1 MEAESLKNLG
11 WLLLWGGMFF
21 VMMRYGCGAHMM
33 GGHGHGSHG
42 GQSNAPPNGDTKDP
56 VCGMT
61 VNPQKAAAAA
71 VREGVTFYF
80 CSTSCRDKFEQA
92 PEKYVGAATHSEQ
105 QQGGHHHG

>member
-1 MEAESLKNLG
+1 MEAESLKSLG
-11 WLLLWGGMFF
+11 WLLLWGGLFF

-42 GQSNAPPNGDTKDP
+42 GHSNAPPNGDTRDP

-61 VNPQKAAAAA
+61 VDPQKTTAAA

-80 CSTSCRDKFEQA
+80 CSTSCRDKFELA
-92 PEKYVGAATHSEQ
+92 PDKYNGTATHSAQ